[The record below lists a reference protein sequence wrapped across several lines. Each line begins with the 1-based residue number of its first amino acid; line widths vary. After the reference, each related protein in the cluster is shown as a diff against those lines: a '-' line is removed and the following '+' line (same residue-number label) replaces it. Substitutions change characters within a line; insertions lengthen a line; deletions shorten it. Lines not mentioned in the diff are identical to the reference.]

1 MAQITKI
8 GESDWILFP
17 SLALLGLLF
26 AAFLAARRRLVKLV
40 LLEQAWLFLFV
51 FAGVGLPS
59 LISSLFKGLFG
70 RGRPM
75 DLDDPSP
82 FGFHPNWL
90 TWTDQSF
97 PSGHATTAFAL
108 ATVLSFLSPRWRV
121 PVFMVAALVG
131 VSRVVLG
138 MHYPSDVLGG
148 AALGTLGTYAVRR
161 AFAQRRMLFENKPEG
176 EIALRPLGA
185 LRRYLSLRRRGSAR
199 VPRQGPT

>member
-1 MAQITKI
+1 MAEVTRI
-8 GESDWILFP
+8 GESDWILYP
-17 SLALLGLLF
+17 SLALF
-26 AAFLAARRRLVKLV
+26 AFVALAALVVRRRLLRLA
-40 LLEQAWLFLFV
+40 LLEQAWLFLFI

-59 LISSLFKGLFG
+59 LISSLSKGLFG

-97 PSGHATTAFAL
+97 PSGHTTTAFAL

-121 PVFMVAALVG
+121 PVFGVAALVG

-148 AALGTLGTYAVRR
+148 AILGTLGAYGVRW
-161 AFAQRRMLFENKPEG
+161 AFARRRMLFESKPEG
-176 EIALRPLGA
+176 EISQRPPTALKRF
-185 LRRYLSLRRRGSAR
+185 LSLRRRGNAPAR
-199 VPRQGPT
+199 RQGPT